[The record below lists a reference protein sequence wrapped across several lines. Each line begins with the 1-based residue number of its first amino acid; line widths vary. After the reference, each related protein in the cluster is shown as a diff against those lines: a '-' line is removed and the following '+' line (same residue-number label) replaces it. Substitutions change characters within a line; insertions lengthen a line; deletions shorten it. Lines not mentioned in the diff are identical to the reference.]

1 MVEQIILP
9 NRPSLTDLVEEET
22 PVLTVVPLEMMP
34 LEKVKS
40 MFSAFDSD
48 TEVEL
53 LIPSSPEPIQE
64 TQPYYQSDFEQEEPG
79 ECCIVGVKCNCREC
93 QPVMIPSA
101 ARGGQKAETMARAEP
116 QHVRLS
122 DKTPCQHTTYSH
134 ILTKG
139 TMKDQQDQGKGKG
152 KGKVVMKLKTRFIK
166 HKIHPNSTIGP
177 PVVLVHRQKRPQMPT
192 CLART
197 QQATYVA

>member
-1 MVEQIILP
+1 
-9 NRPSLTDLVEEET
+9 
-22 PVLTVVPLEMMP
+22 
-34 LEKVKS
+34 

-101 ARGGQKAETMARAEP
+101 ARGGQKADTMARAEP
-116 QHVRLS
+116 KHV
-122 DKTPCQHTTYSH
+122 
-134 ILTKG
+134 
-139 TMKDQQDQGKGKG
+139 
-152 KGKVVMKLKTRFIK
+152 
-166 HKIHPNSTIGP
+166 
-177 PVVLVHRQKRPQMPT
+177 
-192 CLART
+192 
-197 QQATYVA
+197 